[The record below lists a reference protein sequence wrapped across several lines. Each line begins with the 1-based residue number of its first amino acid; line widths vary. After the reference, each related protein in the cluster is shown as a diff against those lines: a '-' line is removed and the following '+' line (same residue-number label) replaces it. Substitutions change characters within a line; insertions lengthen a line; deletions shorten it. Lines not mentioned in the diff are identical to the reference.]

1 MLKCYYTIIKILAK
15 YNYYGYI
22 YTCIYIKIK
31 YVVKILL
38 PGFAGQIVFCSIFH
52 VVIS

>member
-15 YNYYGYI
+15 YNYSAYI
-22 YTCIYIKIK
+22 YIHIIK

>member
-22 YTCIYIKIK
+22 YIHIIK

-38 PGFAGQIVFCSIFH
+38 PSFTGQIVFCSIFH